1 MHAKIQS
8 GRREKDGDGWRW
20 SGEIFPF
27 QLVLVVEVSN
37 KLWVTAAEK

>member
-8 GRREKDGDGWRW
+8 SGREKYEDGWW
-20 SGEIFPF
+20 WNGEIFPF
-27 QLVLVVEVSN
+27 QLMLVVVSN